1 MEELQIYRGVYVR
14 PGTMDEYIV
23 REVKSAYK
31 LLDLQPGD
39 RVLDIGANIGAF
51 TKLAMEIGCHV
62 CAIEPDPENFKILWR
77 NIMNTEQGDCAP
89 IESAVTIDG
98 RPVTLYVNKGTNK
111 GLHSTVPTLGRD
123 KVRVHSIPVAQPL
136 LEFEPTKIKIDCE
149 GAEYEF
155 LHVIVHSHGVK
166 RVAVEYNLSRKHEQQ
181 AARVAHELFL
191 SQQWVCLRE
200 PRFGTK
206 AWATMAVYSKE

>member
-31 LLDLQPGD
+31 LLDLKAGD

-51 TKLAMEIGCHV
+51 SRLAVEAGCVV
-62 CAIEPDPENFKILWR
+62 CAIEPDPENFTLLEKNSPHSA
-77 NIMNTEQGDCAP
+77 NIQAA
-89 IESAVTIDG
+89 ITIDG
-98 RPVTLYVNKGTNK
+98 RSVTLYVNKGTNK
-111 GLHSTVPTLGRD
+111 GLHSTVPTKGRD
-123 KVRVHSIPVAQPL
+123 EVAVDSLAFSQAIF
-136 LEFEPTKIKIDCE
+136 EFEPDKLKIDCE

-155 LHVIVHSHGVK
+155 LHVVARCHSVK
-166 RVAVEYNLSRKHEQQ
+166 RVAVEYNLSRKHEPQ
-181 AARVAHELFL
+181 AAQVAHEMFL
-191 SQQWVCLRE
+191 AQQWKCLRE

-206 AWATMAVYSKE
+206 AWATMAVYSRE

>member
-51 TKLAMEIGCHV
+51 TRLATGAGCHV
-62 CAIEPDPENFKILWR
+62 CAIEPDPENFLLLMR
-77 NIMNTEQGDCAP
+77 NASAAALINA
-89 IESAVTIDG
+89 AVTIDG

-123 KVRVHSIPVAQPL
+123 KVDVDSVSIHNVL
-136 LEFEPTKIKIDCE
+136 LEFEPDKVKIDCE

-155 LHVIVHSHGVK
+155 LHVISANRDIK

-181 AARVAHELFL
+181 AARVAHDQFL
-191 SQQWVCLRE
+191 LGQWQCLRE

-206 AWATMAVYSKE
+206 AWATMAVYSRE

>member
-1 MEELQIYRGVYVR
+1 MEELQIYRGVHVR

-23 REVKSAYK
+23 REVKSAYR

-51 TKLAMEIGCHV
+51 TKLAAEQGCEV
-62 CAIEPDPENFKILWR
+62 FAYEPDPENFLVL
-77 NIMNTEQGDCAP
+77 TENVIGAGKV
-89 IESAVTIDG
+89 SAYRSAITIDG

-111 GLHSTVPTLGRD
+111 GLHSTVPTKGRD
-123 KVRVHSIPVAQPL
+123 KVDVDSVSIHNAL
-136 LEFEPTKIKIDCE
+136 LWAEPSKVKIDCE

-155 LHVIVHSHGVK
+155 LHVVSASRTIK

-181 AARVAHELFL
+181 AARIAHEQFL
-191 SQQWVCLRE
+191 LGQWTCLRE

-206 AWATMAVYSKE
+206 AWATMAVYSRE